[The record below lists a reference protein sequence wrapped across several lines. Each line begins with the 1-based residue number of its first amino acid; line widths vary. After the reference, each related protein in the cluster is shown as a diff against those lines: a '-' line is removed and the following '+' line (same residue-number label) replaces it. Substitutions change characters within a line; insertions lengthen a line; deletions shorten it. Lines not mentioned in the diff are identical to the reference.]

1 MGHDGEPTT
10 GELPTSGEPRAGGEL
25 IANGSTEDRFRPRE
39 PLPLINDGRQSQLLG
54 ELLRGVSRSF
64 YLTLRVLPSSLRLP
78 VGLAYLLARAAD
90 TITDTALVSP
100 ELRREFILVFRF
112 QVRGPA
118 RVDAL
123 RRIEAELTDL
133 QTIPK
138 ERELLTALPSAFALL
153 EAMPEPDA
161 ALVRSVLVTLTL
173 GMEQDLSTFPLESS
187 GNVESLV
194 DAHAL
199 DRYIYLVAGCVG
211 EFWTAITMAHAHSLR
226 KWDREAMSQTGV
238 RFGKAL
244 QLTNILRDV
253 PKDLRIGRCY
263 LPAVE
268 LAQMGLSAQDLLD
281 PEQGKIA
288 RPVLVDW
295 IKTALEHYQAAEDY
309 LLAIPRH
316 SPRLRLAVLW
326 PILIGLATLAQ
337 LVKNENWLNP
347 AFPTRVS
354 RRWVYMTLVLSLPA
368 VVSNKVLRMWI
379 ARLRRQIIEAA

>member
-1 MGHDGEPTT
+1 MGYEREPTT
-10 GELPTSGEPRAGGEL
+10 GEALT
-25 IANGSTEDRFRPRE
+25 NGSDLARFRPRE
-39 PLPLINDGRQSQLLG
+39 PLPLINQGRQPR
-54 ELLRGVSRSF
+54 LLRDLLKGVSRSF

-90 TITDTALVSP
+90 TIADTALISP

-112 QVRGPA
+112 QLRGPA

-153 EAMPEPDA
+153 ESMPEPDA
-161 ALVRSVLVTLTL
+161 TLVRSVLVTLTL
-173 GMEQDLSTFPLESS
+173 GMEQDLSTFPVETS
-187 GNVESLV
+187 GNVVSLD
-194 DAHAL
+194 DAPTL

-226 KWDREAMSQTGV
+226 KWDQEAMSQAGV

-263 LPAVE
+263 LPGIE

-281 PEQGKIA
+281 PELGKVA

-295 IKTALEHYQAAEDY
+295 IKTAMEHYQGAEEY

-337 LVKNENWLNP
+337 LVRNENWLDP
-347 AFPTRVS
+347 AFSTRVS
-354 RRWVYMTLVLSLPA
+354 RRWVYMMMALSCPA
-368 VVSNKVLRMWI
+368 VVSNRLLKNWI
-379 ARLRRQIIEAA
+379 GRLRRQIIEAA

>member
-1 MGHDGEPTT
+1 MGDKGEPTT
-10 GELPTSGEPRAGGEL
+10 GELLVDGSG
-25 IANGSTEDRFRPRE
+25 EDRFRALE
-39 PLPLINDGRQSQLLG
+39 PLPTITERRQSQLLG
-54 ELLRGVSRSF
+54 ELLKGVSRSF

-78 VGLAYLLARAAD
+78 VGLAYLLGRAAD
-90 TITDTALVSP
+90 TIADTALISP

-118 RVDAL
+118 RLDAL
-123 RRIEAELTDL
+123 RRIESELTDL
-133 QTIPK
+133 QNIPK
-138 ERELLTALPSAFALL
+138 ERDLMTSLPSAFALL

-173 GMEQDLSTFPLESS
+173 GMEQDLATFPVEAS
-187 GNVESLV
+187 GNVESV
-194 DAHAL
+194 EDAATL

-211 EFWTAITMAHAHSLR
+211 EFWTGITMAHVRSLQ
-226 KWDREAMSQTGV
+226 KWDQAAMAQTGI

-253 PKDLRIGRCY
+253 PNDLKIGRCY
-263 LPAVE
+263 LPGTE

-281 PEQGKIA
+281 PDRGKEA

-295 IKTALEHYQAAEDY
+295 IKTAMQHYQGAEDY

-326 PILIGLATLAQ
+326 PILIGLATLIQ
-337 LVKNENWLNP
+337 LARNENWLDIAYP
-347 AFPTRVS
+347 SRVS
-354 RRWVYMTLVLSLPA
+354 RRWVYMTLALSLPA
-368 VVSNKVLRMWI
+368 VVSNKVLRTWI
-379 ARLRRQIIEAA
+379 ARLRRQIIEAI